1 MIYIIGHVVKILMY
15 IQLFYAIFCFIKQE
29 LVVKNLVVVFL
40 LLNFFV
46 LTPLVI
52 FIIKDRSLLC
62 FMWLFG
68 VFYANF
74 INMPCFSLYIIAQGI
89 LCFLYE
95 CYRIY
100 LTRAFVFNA
109 FDLSILG
116 FLIIFCVLFLMRYVK
131 LSRSVKNLEKND
143 IKVH

>member
-1 MIYIIGHVVKILMY
+1 MISIIGHVVKVLMY
-15 IQLFYAIFCFIKQE
+15 IQLFYAISCFIKQE
-29 LVVKNLVVVFL
+29 LVVKNLVIGFL

-52 FIIKDRSLLC
+52 FIIKDHSLLC

-74 INMPCFSLYIIAQGI
+74 IDISYFFLHIMQGV
-89 LCFLYE
+89 LCFVYE

-100 LTRAFVFNA
+100 LQAFVLNA
-109 FDLSILG
+109 FDFSILG
-116 FLIIFCVLFLMRYVK
+116 FLIIFCVLFLSRYLK
-131 LSRSVKNLEKND
+131 LNRSVKNLEKND
-143 IKVH
+143 IKVY